1 MRDVMVYSGIVTK
14 IRAMRSRLL
23 KAEDY
28 HKLAESQTVTDVIA
42 YLKGTKAYGKLLDE
56 MDVSLYHRGN
66 IEKMLVRSL
75 YDDYTRL
82 YRFSNQQQRQFLKLI
97 LNRYEVDVINH
108 CLRIVFNHYE
118 MTFDLDHKKDFFDKY
133 SDISI
138 EKITGSNN
146 VEELVEHL
154 KGTEYYGPLSRVR
167 DAGATEL
174 LDYDLALN
182 LYYYSQM
189 WKQGRKVL
197 SKADLEVYTRNLGTE
212 IDLLNLQWIY
222 RAKKYYNMLAPDL
235 YAMLIPIQYR
245 LSKAQFKALVEAPS
259 LEEFFRILN
268 DGTSYGRKYTF
279 DEKDNVEAIV
289 NHHLEYLYMTA
300 YRKKPYSMA
309 SLVSYLFMKEK
320 EIKIIT
326 TVLECVRYGL
336 PPAKTLQYVKQYEKT
351 AGGQTA

>member
-1 MRDVMVYSGIVTK
+1 M
-14 IRAMRSRLL
+14 
-23 KAEDY
+23 
-28 HKLAESQTVTDVIA
+28 
-42 YLKGTKAYGKLLDE
+42 
-56 MDVSLYHRGN
+56 
-66 IEKMLVRSL
+66 
-75 YDDYTRL
+75 
-82 YRFSNQQQRQFLKLI
+82 
-97 LNRYEVDVINH
+97 
-108 CLRIVFNHYE
+108 
-118 MTFDLDHKKDFFDKY
+118 
-133 SDISI
+133 
-138 EKITGSNN
+138 
-146 VEELVEHL
+146 
-154 KGTEYYGPLSRVR
+154 
-167 DAGATEL
+167 
-174 LDYDLALN
+174 
-182 LYYYSQM
+182 
-189 WKQGRKVL
+189 L

-279 DEKDNVEAIV
+279 NEKDNVEAIV

-336 PPAKTLQYVKQYEKT
+336 PPAKTLQYVKQYEKA